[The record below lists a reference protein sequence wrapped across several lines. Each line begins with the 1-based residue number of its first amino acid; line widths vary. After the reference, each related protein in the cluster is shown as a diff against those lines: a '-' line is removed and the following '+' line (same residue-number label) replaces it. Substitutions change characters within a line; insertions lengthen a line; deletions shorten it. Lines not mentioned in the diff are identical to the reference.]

1 MLPFKCSAHT
11 SWSCGCLSTLFSS
24 LSLSFSL
31 HLLCNNQTWFFKK
44 KIYGATLLSEIF
56 IIVTFHLFLC
66 LTKRTKKSEPK
77 SELTTRPFEMWLSR
91 QRQYKIHVHVIF
103 DHQKLFSYACWFA
116 SFNVIFQPEKA
127 KFFVWPERK
136 LLRFVN
142 FESIDLRVE
151 VVNCKGL
158 IISIKY

>member
-1 MLPFKCSAHT
+1 MFCTHIMIVRLLVYAVFLSLFVFLT
-11 SWSCGCLSTLFSS
+11 SSS
-24 LSLSFSL
+24 LQQPNVIF
-31 HLLCNNQTWFFKK
+31 QK

-116 SFNVIFQPEKA
+116 SFNVIFQPEKSKVFCLTGTKTA
-127 KFFVWPERK
+127 AFRK
-136 LLRFVN
+136 LRIDRFACG
-142 FESIDLRVE
+142 S
-151 VVNCKGL
+151 CKL
-158 IISIKY
+158 